1 MYAITA
7 HREKIEIIRDR
18 WDTPDTG
25 SREKWTLRSNR
36 VVMPFSRRG
45 QDERVVVRG
54 KSLPGTLTMAVAVLK
69 CYGRFGTVLGDL
81 VVPVYMEDYQQ
92 NLSKFE
98 KEHIP
103 DNWVSVYVNGNIA
116 YSTTDF
122 PEVDYLEQQTKGESL
137 TDDVLERAEEKFAD
151 GNRAV
156 MLSHDS
162 QVSMVVNSN
171 EKNVKVAI
179 LERNVRHDGKF
190 SFTIQND
197 GRKRKLL
204 PALATA
210 SYICE
215 ASAMLSLYGRLKNQM
230 ENKEGKELLDLK
242 RLIETTKELTYELRG
257 RILSSNK
264 MNNIQFWPEPPPFIT
279 STITS
284 YTANEQG

>member
-18 WDTPDTG
+18 WDTAEQG
-25 SREKWTLRSNR
+25 NRVKWTLRSNR

-45 QDERVVVRG
+45 QEERVVVRG

-81 VVPVYMEDYQQ
+81 VVPVYTEEYQQ

-103 DNWVSVYVNGNIA
+103 DNWVSVYVNGDVA
-116 YSTTDF
+116 YSTADY
-122 PEVDYLEQQTKGESL
+122 PEVDFLENMSQGESL
-137 TDDVLERAEEKFAD
+137 TEDILEQAEAKFAD
-151 GNRAV
+151 GNRTT

-179 LERNVRHDGKF
+179 LERNVRQDGKF
-190 SFTIQND
+190 SFTIQNE
-197 GRKRKLL
+197 GKKRKLL

-230 ENKEGKELLDLK
+230 EGKEGKELLELK
-242 RLIETTKELTYELRG
+242 RLMETAKELTYELRG
-257 RILSSNK
+257 RIISSNK
-264 MNNIQFWPEPPPFIT
+264 MNKIQFWPEPPPFI
-279 STITS
+279 SNTITS
-284 YTANEQG
+284 YTAAEHG